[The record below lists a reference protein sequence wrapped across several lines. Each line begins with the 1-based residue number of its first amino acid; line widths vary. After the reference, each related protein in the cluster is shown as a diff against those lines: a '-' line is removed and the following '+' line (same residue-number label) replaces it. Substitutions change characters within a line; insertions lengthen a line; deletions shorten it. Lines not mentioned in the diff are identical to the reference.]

1 MLTKDP
7 AERAQLMILYD
18 LVMPILASEC
28 SSHIGRGISVEEA
41 LSHPWLR
48 ELTEAAGS
56 FDLVQSGRVLSAVLL
71 LLWSRNVP

>member
-1 MLTKDP
+1 M
-7 AERAQLMILYD
+7 
-18 LVMPILASEC
+18 
-28 SSHIGRGISVEEA
+28 EEA